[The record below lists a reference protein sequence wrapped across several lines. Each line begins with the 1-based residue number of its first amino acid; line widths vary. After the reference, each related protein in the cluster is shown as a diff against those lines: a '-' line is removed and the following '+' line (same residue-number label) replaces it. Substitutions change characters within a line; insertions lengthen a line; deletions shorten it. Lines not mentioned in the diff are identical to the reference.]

1 MNDLIDSDDYH
12 GLITA
17 SDRDAMQYGILRKS
31 GRYPYGSGGQQ
42 VAKFPW
48 GHYTTQNARNREFLG
63 YFDKIKQEAKAA
75 GKNDAR
81 AITET
86 CQLLGI
92 STTDYRAARSA
103 AKNQQK
109 QMQIGQAQKLRAKG
123 WSHASIAQKMFG
135 NPKQESTVRSLLA
148 ADAKDKADTLHNIA
162 KMLENGVIAK
172 KFIDIGTGVEQ
183 HLGISADKLRVAVAM
198 LKERGFMVHKVQ
210 IDQLGTSPGNK
221 TTIKVLAPPGTKY
234 KDVNANKSQIS
245 QLDALGQFSKDN
257 GRTILGLKPPLS
269 ISSKRMDVRYAEQ
282 GGNLADG
289 VMYVRPGVADLSLG
303 TSHYA
308 QVRVMVDG
316 THFLKGM
323 AVYKS
328 DLPAGVDI
336 QFNTN
341 KSDTGNK
348 LDALKPLKTKTLDD
362 GSVVV
367 DHDNPFGAQIK
378 NNGQVLDSKTGK
390 VTSAM
395 NIINEEGDWSTWS
408 NTLSSQFLSK
418 QSSTL
423 ASQQLDKAY
432 EDRRAEL
439 DGIMHLTN
447 PAVKKKLLESFA
459 DGTDSAAV
467 DLKAAALPG
476 QASHVIL
483 PIEKMKETE
492 VYAPTFQNGSQ
503 VALVRY
509 PHGGTFEIPVLTVN
523 NRATEAK
530 RAFGLHPPD
539 AIGIHPNVA
548 KRLSGADFD
557 GDSVIVIPQRAGP
570 SKIQTTDATKDPSLI
585 ALSKFDAQGQYP
597 KYDGMKTIDGGTWS
611 ASEGTVVYGPKGPQP
626 GGKQQQ
632 MGKVSNLIT
641 DMTIRGA
648 SNDKIARAVQHSM
661 VVIDAEKHVLDYK
674 RSEVENG
681 IKALRQEFQAK
692 PDGKPAGGA
701 STLISAAGS
710 RKDIRA
716 QKPRPASE
724 GGPIDPLTGKKM
736 FVPKGE
742 SFIDPKTSKE
752 RFPTQ
757 RTTKLAV
764 EPDAFKLTSGGS
776 KENPGTRIEAV
787 YAEHSN
793 RMKALANLARKEAVN
808 TTFDKA
814 DPAAALAYK
823 GSVQSLTAKL
833 NVAIQNRPLER
844 QAQVYANETLAAKK
858 ADYPDMD
865 PAQEKRIKFQA
876 LAEARARTHPDGP
889 ATKQQIEITDEEWKA
904 IQARAISPSK
914 LVSIL
919 DNANLDTVKKLATP
933 RTQPLMS
940 GARLSRAHTLL
951 SSGRYTQAEVAQAL
965 GVSLTTLKNSIKD
978 GG

>member
-1 MNDLIDSDDYH
+1 MNEDFIESNDYR
-12 GLITA
+12 GLISA
-17 SDRDAMQYGILRKS
+17 SDLDAMQYGILRKS
-31 GRYPYGSGGQQ
+31 GRYPWGSGST
-42 VAKFPW
+42 VNK
-48 GHYTTQNARNREFLG
+48 RNRDFLA
-63 YFDKIKQEAKAA
+63 YFDAVKADAKAA
-75 GKNDAR
+75 GQNDAR
-81 AITET
+81 AITAT

-109 QMQIGQAQKLRAKG
+109 QMQIDQARKLRDKG
-123 WSHASIAQKMFG
+123 WSHQNIATKMFG

-148 ADAKDKADTLHNIA
+148 ADAKDKANTLQNIA
-162 KMLENGVIAK
+162 TMLENGVIAK
-172 KFIDIGTGVEQ
+172 RFIDIGTGVEQ

-198 LKERGFMVHKVQ
+198 LKEKGYMVHKVQ
-210 IDQLGTSPGNK
+210 VDQLGTSPGNK

-234 KDVNANKSQIS
+234 KDVNSAKEQIS

-269 ISSKRMDVRYAEQ
+269 ISSKRVGIRYAEQ
-282 GGNLADG
+282 GGGLADG

-303 TSHYA
+303 NSHYA
-308 QVRVMVDG
+308 QVRVMVDKS
-316 THFLKGM
+316 HFLKGM
-323 AVYKS
+323 AVYKN
-328 DLPAGVDI
+328 DLPDGVDI

-348 LDALKPLKTKTLDD
+348 LDALKPLKTKKLDD
-362 GSVVV
+362 GTEVI

-378 NNGQVLDSKTGK
+378 PNGQVLDEKTGK

-395 NIINEEGDWSTWS
+395 NVINEEGDWNTWS
-408 NTLSSQFLSK
+408 RNLSSQFLSK

-423 ASQQLDKAY
+423 AKNQLDQTYTERK
-432 EDRRAEL
+432 DEL
-439 DGIMHLTN
+439 DSIMQLTN
-447 PAVKKKLLESFA
+447 PAVRKKLLESYA

-492 VYAPTFQNGSQ
+492 VYAPNFENGSQ

-530 RAFGLHPPD
+530 RAFGDHPPD
-539 AIGIHPNVA
+539 AIGINPKVA
-548 KRLSGADFD
+548 QRLSGADFD
-557 GDSVIVIPQRAGP
+557 GDSVIVIPQKAGP
-570 SKIQTTDATKDPSLI
+570 NKIQTTDPSKDASLKS
-585 ALSKFDAQGQYP
+585 LSEFDPQREYA
-597 KYDGMKTIDGGTWS
+597 KYDGMKTIDGGTWNE
-611 ASEGTVVYGPKGPQP
+611 ATGKVDYGPKGPQP

-648 SNDKIARAVQHSM
+648 SNDKIARAVKHSM

-674 RSEVENG
+674 RSEIENG
-681 IKALRQEFQAK
+681 IKALRQEFQDK
-692 PDGKPAGGA
+692 GEGKAAGGA

-716 QKPRPASE
+716 QKARPASE
-724 GGPIDPLTGKKM
+724 GGPVDPLTGKKV

-742 SFIDPKTSKE
+742 SFIDPKTGKE

-764 EPDAFKLTSGGS
+764 EEDAFKLTSGGS

-793 RMKALANLARKEAVN
+793 RMKELANLARKEAVN
-808 TTFDKA
+808 TTMEKA
-814 DPAAALAYK
+814 DPTAAK
-823 GSVQSLTAKL
+823 TFDTEVKSLNAKL
-833 NVAIQNRPLER
+833 NLAIQNRPLER

-865 PAQEKRIKFQA
+865 AAQEKRIKFQA
-876 LAEARARTHPDGP
+876 LAEARSRTHPDGP
-889 ATKQQIEITDEEWKA
+889 TSKQQIEITDSEWKA

-919 DNANLDTVKKLATP
+919 DNANLETVKRLATP
-933 RTQPLMS
+933 RTQLVMT
-940 GARLSRAHTLL
+940 GAKLSRASTLM

-965 GVSLTTLKNSIKD
+965 GVSLTTLKNSLKD